1 MHSLRKLAIAG
12 LTASAALASVAHA
25 APQQADVSQV
35 SGYYH
40 HPVGELMVTAVYDG
54 YLDLDTQ
61 LLKGLDAE
69 DMSKLFERMF
79 LQDNN
84 GVQTAVNAF
93 IVQSKD
99 RTVLVDAGAA
109 QCFGPTMGS
118 ALDNIQ
124 AAGFQPGDIDSVLL
138 THLHPDHAC
147 GLATQ
152 DGQAVFPNA
161 TVWVAQADA
170 DFWLDAQALK
180 NAPED
185 KQPFFKLAQDSVA
198 PYIAREAFHT
208 YQDDSE
214 LLAEIGVV
222 PTPGHTPGHS
232 SYLVE
237 SEGEALL
244 IWGDIVHSHSVQ
256 LQHPDVSIEF
266 DSDPQQA
273 IKTRIEILRKAA
285 AERWLV
291 AGAHM
296 PFPGLGHLRAEDQ
309 GYTWVPVEYSPIR
322 TDR

>member
-1 MHSLRKLAIAG
+1 MYSLRKLV
-12 LTASAALASVAHA
+12 LASLAASTALSCVAHA
-25 APQQADVSQV
+25 APQQTDVTQV
-35 SGYYH
+35 QGFYH

-79 LQDNN
+79 LLDNN

-93 IVQSKD
+93 IVQTKD
-99 RTVLVDAGAA
+99 QTVLIDAGAA
-109 QCFGPTMGS
+109 QCFGPSMGS

-147 GLATQ
+147 GLVTQ
-152 DGQAVFPNA
+152 NGQAVFPNA
-161 TVWVAQADA
+161 AVWVAQTDA
-170 DFWLDAQALK
+170 DFWLDAETLE

-185 KQPFFKLAQDSVA
+185 KQPFFKLAQGAVA

-208 YQDDSE
+208 YSDGDE

-237 SEGEALL
+237 SDGEALL

-256 LQHPDVSIEF
+256 LQHPEVSIEF
-266 DSDPQQA
+266 DSDQQQA
-273 IKTRIEILRKAA
+273 IKTRTDILAKVA

-296 PFPGLGHLRAEDQ
+296 PFPGLGHLRSEDK
-309 GYTWVPVEYSPIR
+309 GYSWVPVEYSPIR